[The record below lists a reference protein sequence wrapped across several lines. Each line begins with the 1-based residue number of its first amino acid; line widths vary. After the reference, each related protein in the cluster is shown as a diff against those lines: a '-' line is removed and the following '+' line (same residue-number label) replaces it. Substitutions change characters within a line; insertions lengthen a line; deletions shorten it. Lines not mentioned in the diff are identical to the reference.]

1 MKVLEIKGIDSWFA
15 FNSYHK
21 LMFGLKMLPMYA
33 MENYVDFYE
42 RIEAMPDEDQE
53 KMLKEAVFLVDLSR
67 DEVKNLLKMAT
78 DANGVRYSEANVKS
92 LGPLE
97 IFAILLAVC
106 KEIVNSKP
114 KALSEDEKKKSQISP

>member
-1 MKVLEIKGIDSWFA
+1 
-15 FNSYHK
+15 
-21 LMFGLKMLPMYA
+21 MYA